1 MTNSINGVNYRNIL
15 PNLALNSRDRLVER
29 NRIAPYHQGC
39 SPIFLNETNTK
50 IDLQGMTKKQINS
63 NTEIVNGNIRTKFT
77 IGMEIEKMTL
87 PTSVL
92 SRRDIRKNPTLF
104 AAIED
109 DSTVVYESITNVL
122 PLIPSSKWRNK
133 VFNMMTEAKEFI
145 DEEFASSA
153 AINNHA
159 YRCGG
164 HITIANSSFEDS
176 KAYFETLRPYVAIF
190 YAMNR
195 KRLANR
201 WCCTNLTSVT
211 DRQNQVINSNGK
223 YSPIHLKSY
232 GCVEFRLFSRF
243 TSVQQMK
250 NRYKLMQILCE
261 CAAKREPLSKFNKLI
276 LPILS
281 KMYASEDAAKEMIV
295 LAKSFNK
302 LLMQDKVDEKVLPFI
317 FARNN
322 NLGYSDTEFDSIPK
336 KFLTPKALRMWRN
349 QEIKF
354 SQKLGN

>member
-1 MTNSINGVNYRNIL
+1 MTNSINGINYHNIL
-15 PNLALNSRDRLVER
+15 PNMAPNADGRIVAR
-29 NRIAPYHQGC
+29 NVWSGYGRGC
-39 SPIFLNETNTK
+39 EAIFLNATRTKIDLFGMNKKQIETNTK
-50 IDLQGMTKKQINS
+50 IIDGQIK
-63 NTEIVNGNIRTKFT
+63 TRFT
-77 IGMEIEKMTL
+77 IGMEVEKMTL

-92 SRRDIRKNPTLF
+92 RGRNLSKNPTLF

-109 DSTVVYESITNVL
+109 DSTCVYESITNIL

-145 DEEFASSA
+145 DEEFASSDTFE
-153 AINNHA
+153 NGA
-159 YRCGG
+159 YKCGG
-164 HITIANSSFEDS
+164 HITIADS
-176 KAYFETLRPYVAIF
+176 NYTSASQYFETLRPYIAIF

-195 KRLANR
+195 KRLANK
-201 WCCTNLTSVT
+201 WCCTNVNVAVGSDQIV
-211 DRQNQVINSNGK
+211 RSYSK
-223 YSPIHLKSY
+223 YSPINLKNY

-261 CAAKREPLSKFNKLI
+261 CADSRASLSKFNKLI